1 MTPAQTLTQVCP
13 LNDGLAVLDQMMAEL
28 SLEHE
33 PHALNLALDLRC
45 ALRSHVSAETVIEIF
60 FALRHVVEE
69 RHYLPCYRLRHW
81 LQGRVQAWVRVD
93 RRQAAVPVSINL
105 DQPDLNSLRE
115 KCYTSIDLAWQPGAA
130 VRFGYIGNSA
140 V

>member
-33 PHALNLALDLRC
+33 PHALNLALDLR

-115 KCYTSIDLAWQPGAA
+115 TCYASIDLAWQPGAA

-140 V
+140 N